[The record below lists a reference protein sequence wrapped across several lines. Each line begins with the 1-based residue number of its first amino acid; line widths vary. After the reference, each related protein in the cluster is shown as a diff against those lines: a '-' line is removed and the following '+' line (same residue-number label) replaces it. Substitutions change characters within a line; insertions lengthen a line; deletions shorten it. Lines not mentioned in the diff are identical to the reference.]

1 MKMIVRLC
9 NHGIHSLIGLKKRPL
24 ILMSILA
31 LLLCCAGLAFV
42 SHAYISR
49 GRRETTLSSGAIPKP
64 SIAVQSG
71 TGVPGPVEV
80 VRFTLY
86 DVGIYPHEAHVGK
99 GLVAIT
105 IEDLSGGS
113 SGLIVERQQPGQ
125 ARVTLGS
132 VERGQHW
139 RARNDLRLDP
149 GNYEVYMADRPDNR
163 AVLIVEP

>member
-1 MKMIVRLC
+1 MFDGVITVFPL
-9 NHGIHSLIGLKKRPL
+9 LGLKKGPL
-24 ILMSILA
+24 ILVSILA
-31 LLLCCAGLAFV
+31 LLSCCAGVAFV

-49 GRRETTLSSGAIPKP
+49 DRRETRPSPGALPKP
-64 SIAVQSG
+64 SVAVQSG
-71 TGVPGPVEV
+71 PGAPGPVEV

-113 SGLIVERQQPGQ
+113 SGLVVERQQPGQ

-132 VERGQHW
+132 VQRGQHW

-149 GNYEVYMADRPDNR
+149 GKYEVYMADRPDNR